1 VPYDSA
7 TPDDLAQTAKEVE
20 ATGRRVLTHQGDVR
34 DLEDMTAF
42 VAAGVAAFGRL
53 DVVVANAG
61 ICIPATWDET
71 TPQVFQDTLDINV
84 TGVWNTVMASAPH
97 LIEGGA
103 GGSIVLTSSYAG
115 KKMQPFMIHYTTSK
129 HAVTGMTRAFA
140 AELGKHGIRVNS
152 VHPGAVG
159 TPMGSGDMVGAIERT
174 NAANPKL
181 ALMGTTFIDPPYAE
195 ATRSPTPSPSWRP
208 TRPGSSRPSTCRSTA
223 ARSTS
228 ERSAA
233 QAREAVGDLVEGEV
247 QLAAERRPLVGQP
260 GLERRRRGGPR
271 GRRDEPRHEVGRRGA
286 GPRRHVPGDRAVDLG
301 EAQLGVGQEGRLGE
315 DQVHPLAQQR

>member
-1 VPYDSA
+1 VSGRLTGKVAFITGAARGQGRAHAVRLAQEGADILALDIAAPLPAGGPYDSA

-20 ATGRRVLTHQGDVR
+20 ATGRRILTHQGDVR
-34 DLEDMTAF
+34 DLDDMKAF
-42 VAAGVAAFGRL
+42 VAAGVAEFGRL

-97 LIEGGA
+97 IIAGGA

-140 AELGKHGIRVNS
+140 AELARTASGS
-152 VHPGAVG
+152 
-159 TPMGSGDMVGAIERT
+159 TPCTPARWPRRWAAATWSARSSAP
-174 NAANPKL
+174 NATNPKL

-195 ATRSPTPSPSWRP
+195 ADQIADAVAFLASDEARFI
-208 TRPGSSRPSTCRSTA
+208 TA
-223 ARSTS
+223 EHLSIDGG
-228 ERSAA
+228 A
-233 QAREAVGDLVEGEV
+233 QYF
-247 QLAAERRPLVGQP
+247 
-260 GLERRRRGGPR
+260 
-271 GRRDEPRHEVGRRGA
+271 
-286 GPRRHVPGDRAVDLG
+286 
-301 EAQLGVGQEGRLGE
+301 
-315 DQVHPLAQQR
+315 